1 MTIIHGDVRTRR
13 VTINGEA
20 LDPGPSQAITNHSP
34 DGFGWGYGAFGPS
47 QLALAIMLRFVPEQE
62 ARRHYQAFKWEVLA
76 PLDPHDDLRINVADV
91 RSWCE
96 ARKLTLLEDAP
107 A

>member
-1 MTIIHGDVRTRR
+1 MTIIHGNVRTRF
-13 VTINGEA
+13 VTINGEV
-20 LDPGPSQAITNHSP
+20 LNIGPSQAITNHSP
-34 DGFGWGYGAFGPS
+34 HGFGWGYGGSGPS

-62 ARRHYQAFKWEVLA
+62 ARRNYQAFKWEMLA
-76 PLDPHDDLRINVADV
+76 KFDPHEDISIRTADV

-96 ARKLTLLEDAP
+96 ARKLTILEDAP